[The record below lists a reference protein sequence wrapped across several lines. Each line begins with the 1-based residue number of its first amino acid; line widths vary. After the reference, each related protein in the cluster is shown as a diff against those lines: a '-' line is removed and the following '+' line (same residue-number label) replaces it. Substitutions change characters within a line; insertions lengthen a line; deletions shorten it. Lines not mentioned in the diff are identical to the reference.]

1 MPLTTSYQASISVIL
16 FSTTDYDKQKKLLSN
31 NTSIQSKATQI
42 GIYPRN
48 LAYMP
53 IFHKIPT
60 RFSLNA
66 QKKQCSRKNI
76 AFYATLIQMTL
87 FFCSANCM
95 NHISLFIYHE
105 QL

>member
-1 MPLTTSYQASISVIL
+1 
-16 FSTTDYDKQKKLLSN
+16 
-31 NTSIQSKATQI
+31 
-42 GIYPRN
+42 
-48 LAYMP
+48 MP
-53 IFHKIPT
+53 IF
-60 RFSLNA
+60 SQNA
-66 QKKQCSRKNI
+66 DSFFFECKKKQCSRKNI